1 MPEPFR
7 RAPTVAPDLSA
18 QTIAIA
24 LEGWGSYP
32 PAGVP
37 WTFGFHGGLL
47 ELFEPHDAGLL
58 RLWTAHALFLK
69 AAARSWLAA
78 ALCRSGRPPA
88 VFRGSARLGTRARHD
103 GRA

>member
-7 RAPTVAPDLSA
+7 RALTQAPDLSA

-37 WTFGFHGGLL
+37 WTTH
-47 ELFEPHDAGLL
+47 ELFV
-58 RLWTAHALFLK
+58 K
-69 AAARSWLAA
+69 AAARSWGWQP
-78 ALCRSGRPPA
+78 RFVGP
-88 VFRGSARLGTRARHD
+88 D
-103 GRA
+103 GRRRFFAEALAWEHAHGMADVHEDEAHDA